1 MPVGLHYLSLFGQTR
16 AGPLS
21 FLCHTNQS
29 HGLVPSRQ
37 VSPTHF
43 TSRPEVGLGK
53 ALCSTAGVLR
63 KDSSLQAGNRDKF
76 HSYYV
81 VYPDTNA
88 DSSINCINQ
97 PATKSTLPYTSTMHP
112 SLSLKAI
119 TTAFPL
125 LPNDQS
131 ISFYDM
137 AASMPPQSATHPLS
151 EVNIDALETQKF
163 DLPSGMVQRSN
174 STRST
179 RSDKSVSSTSS
190 SIDNSVLNSPIES
203 PKTITIPPR
212 YVVLSL
218 WPHAT
223 ESQISSYVEG
233 YEDLYPSTKVLL
245 LRSSWRGGSPDL
257 DSILNTITASLEEK
271 FEKPTST
278 STPSHPVLL
287 HLFGHTGALN
297 ACTLLR
303 AYRARTTTVLDV
315 RAIVSDIE
323 PSLDFSD
330 LYTTLLSS
338 PSNFFS
344 LLFALLLSFLTAA
357 VSLFTY
363 DDATHRIRADLTNP
377 GLLPASVRKCFVF
390 PAQEMMFSW
399 CEAPGKNGVA
409 ERREWSVKRT
419 SVDARGRWSGEKE
432 RYWLGVEGVWEGGC

>member
-1 MPVGLHYLSLFGQTR
+1 
-16 AGPLS
+16 
-21 FLCHTNQS
+21 
-29 HGLVPSRQ
+29 
-37 VSPTHF
+37 
-43 TSRPEVGLGK
+43 
-53 ALCSTAGVLR
+53 
-63 KDSSLQAGNRDKF
+63 
-76 HSYYV
+76 
-81 VYPDTNA
+81 
-88 DSSINCINQ
+88 
-97 PATKSTLPYTSTMHP
+97 
-112 SLSLKAI
+112 
-119 TTAFPL
+119 
-125 LPNDQS
+125 
-131 ISFYDM
+131 M
-137 AASMPPQSATHPLS
+137 AAPMPLQSATHPLS

-179 RSDKSVSSTSS
+179 RSDKSASSTSS
-190 SIDNSVLNSPIES
+190 SVDNSALNSPIES
-203 PKTITIPPR
+203 PKSITSPPR

-233 YEDLYPSTKVLL
+233 YEDLYPSANVLL

-257 DSILNTITASLEEK
+257 DSILNTITASLEERS
-271 FEKPTST
+271 EKPTST

-323 PSLDFSD
+323 PSLESSD
-330 LYTTLLSS
+330 LYTTLLCS

-357 VSLFTY
+357 VSLFAY

-432 RYWLGVEGVWEGGC
+432 RYWLGVEGVWDGGC